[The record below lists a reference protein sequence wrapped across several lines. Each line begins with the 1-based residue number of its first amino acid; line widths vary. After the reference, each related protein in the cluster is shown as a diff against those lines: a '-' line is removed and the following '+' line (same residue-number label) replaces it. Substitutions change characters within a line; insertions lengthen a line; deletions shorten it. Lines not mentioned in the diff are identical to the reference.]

1 MLEQMQITNNAPTNL
16 PSGVG
21 NGSLMGG
28 MMNQPT
34 LTPTASAPEV
44 NPWANIPPTA
54 ATSTPVAQPSPTKQT
69 SCKATPLLDKQTS
82 LLSTDTGVV
91 KICIDRLKPEQEQ
104 SVLLSKLA
112 DTKAKWTEEEI
123 NSVHQYLN
131 SVIANDVQLLS
142 YALMLLR
149 LVVLKQPIDGEG
161 TSTTTQTTHQT
172 VTNLLFDNKQTK
184 AVRSMVWCVLSN
196 AIGSNNNV
204 HPYNFIQVI
213 DQALSDSDSSKD
225 VSLRQSAAAY
235 LYNSS
240 RYLTIDNDIGDEGS
254 DLSEG
259 MMSIL
264 LGCLEHLQ
272 EESDV
277 TTMQRIYMSIGQFM
291 KSRKYG
297 ETAIS
302 LVKDLGLY
310 YGDIAKG
317 KTKEVEG
324 LAREVAVLLG

>member
-16 PSGVG
+16 PSGG

-28 MMNQPT
+28 MMSQPT
-34 LTPTASAPEV
+34 LTPTASTPEV
-44 NPWANIPPTA
+44 NPWANIPPA
-54 ATSTPVAQPSPTKQT
+54 ATSTPAAQPSPTKQT
-69 SCKATPLLDKQTS
+69 SWKATPLLDKQTS

-91 KICIDRLKPEQEQ
+91 KICIDRLKPEQEK

-112 DTKAKWTEEEI
+112 DTKAKWTGEEI

-131 SVIANDVQLLS
+131 SVIVDDVQHLS

-161 TSTTTQTTHQT
+161 TSSTTQTTYQT
-172 VTNLLFDNKQTK
+172 VTNLLFDNKQTN

-196 AIGSNNNV
+196 AIGSNV
-204 HPYNFIQVI
+204 PPYNFIQVI
-213 DQALSDSDSSKD
+213 DQALSDCDSSKD

-240 RYLTIDNDIGDEGS
+240 RYLTIDNDIGDESS

-291 KSRKYG
+291 KSSKYG
-297 ETAIS
+297 QTAIS
-302 LVKDLGLY
+302 LVRDLGLY
-310 YGDIAKG
+310 DGDIAKG

>member
-1 MLEQMQITNNAPTNL
+1 MMLRPMLEQMQITNNAPTNL
-16 PSGVG
+16 PSGG

-28 MMNQPT
+28 MMSQPT
-34 LTPTASAPEV
+34 LTPTASAQEV
-44 NPWANIPPTA
+44 NPWANIPTTA
-54 ATSTPVAQPSPTKQT
+54 TPAAQPTKQS

-172 VTNLLFDNKQTK
+172 VTNLLSDNKQTK

-196 AIGSNNNV
+196 AIGSNV
-204 HPYNFIQVI
+204 PPYNFIQVI

-277 TTMQRIYMSIGQFM
+277 TTMQRLYMSIGQFM

-310 YGDIAKG
+310 DGDIAKG